1 MLLVEELYLRSPIG
15 CRRGTRTGVSPP
27 AARWGRVR
35 SGNFT
40 RYPTSTLYLP
50 RVGFEHPALR
60 QLVRI
65 ILNFSSAT
73 GSPTWCR
80 VSFPL
85 SAKRRHTRSSPISS
99 PPLPP
104 LTKPPV
110 PVARRPARV
119 YSTNHQATMRIPQQA
134 ATTRGHLMSIPTCVR
149 IGIAR
154 PRRLPVRTRVVTASV
169 RTPSVA
175 ARFLPA
181 WKLTTSPQSKWNGC
195 ACGAACEVGGGE
207 LQADELKRR

>member
-1 MLLVEELYLRSPIG
+1 MPARQNNPQFFFRDRLSNLVPRQFPTVRQTASHSFLSYLI
-15 CRRGTRTGVSPP
+15 TT
-27 AARWGRVR
+27 
-35 SGNFT
+35 
-40 RYPTSTLYLP
+40 TSTAY
-50 RVGFEHPALR
+50 
-60 QLVRI
+60 Q
-65 ILNFSSAT
+65 T
-73 GSPTWCR
+73 
-80 VSFPL
+80 
-85 SAKRRHTRSSPISS
+85 TRP
-99 PPLPP
+99 
-104 LTKPPV
+104 

-119 YSTNHQATMRIPQQA
+119 YSTNHQATMRIPRQA

>member
-1 MLLVEELYLRSPIG
+1 V
-15 CRRGTRTGVSPP
+15 P
-27 AARWGRVR
+27 ASRVR

-40 RYPTSTLYLP
+40 CYPTSTLYLP
-50 RVGFEHPALR
+50 RVGFEHPALC

-65 ILNFSSAT
+65 ILNFSSVT

-80 VSFPL
+80 ISFPL
-85 SAKRRHTRSSPISS
+85 SAKQHHTRSSPISS

-110 PVARRPARV
+110 PVAHLPVRV
-119 YSTNHQATMRIPQQA
+119 YSTNHQATMRIHRQV
-134 ATTRGHLMSIPTCVR
+134 ATTRGHLMSIPTCVL
-149 IGIAR
+149 IGFAH

-169 RTPSVA
+169 RMPLVA

-181 WKLTTSPQSKWNGC
+181 WKLTMSLQSKWNGC
-195 ACGAACEVGGGE
+195 ACEAACEVGGGE
-207 LQADELKRR
+207 LQVDELKRR